1 MFINHLTKH
10 DWLEA
15 SLLLIWSFDHAAAPP
30 IALQQSLLVGKG
42 DDASPDVGP
51 GLVSSSEHRN
61 DVWPIAYATVSPNS
75 TTASQNLPATN
86 VSESSSPDADSGL
99 MGAGHN
105 QSFPAG
111 SCAASTSLCTPS
123 PHTPEI
129 ALDPPHLMNSHSFD
143 RRTHWACKKC
153 TLVNEC
159 KRKKCLACRAV
170 DPARPIK
177 RIRAL

>member
-1 MFINHLTKH
+1 MHVHCDRIQGRAHRLGSH
-10 DWLEA
+10 
-15 SLLLIWSFDHAAAPP
+15 
-30 IALQQSLLVGKG
+30 GKG
-42 DDASPDVGP
+42 
-51 GLVSSSEHRN
+51 LVPSSEHRN
-61 DVWPIAYATVSPNS
+61 DVWPISYATVSPNS
-75 TTASQNLPATN
+75 TTASQDLPAAK
-86 VSESSSPDADSGL
+86 VSQSSSPDDDSGL
-99 MGAGHN
+99 MVSGHN
-105 QSFPAG
+105 QSFPAE

-129 ALDPPHLMNSHSFD
+129 ALDPPRLMNSYSFD
-143 RRTHWACKKC
+143 QRTHWACKKC